1 MKAVVVEQCGEVVW
15 RDVPDVPAPGPYQA
29 IVRVRAFAI
38 CNSTDKH
45 LRDCKLMGAT
55 AETCPFLLGHE
66 AAGEVVEVG
75 SKCRYLK
82 VGDQALRPMAE
93 VDGYG
98 SYWGGFAEFGPVADR
113 RAYEEDVPPGA
124 SGATRRSHG
133 GAVEKGGPPDDGP
146 RIHKGHQVVPPE
158 IAPGAA
164 VMLITLKEVLSY
176 LDRIGANA
184 GGRLLVMGHG
194 PVGLAAAYL
203 GRRVCGCERIVVAG
217 RRPEAEAQALDF
229 GADAYVDLRADD
241 WPAHAAELLGGP
253 ATSVYDTTGQ
263 PALVSDALGILADDG
278 VLGPYAARPS
288 DAEGTMPEDPRMIDA
303 GTDEGLSHDRIL
315 EAVQSGAIDPS
326 VFISHVLRPDQ
337 IAEGFDL
344 IDRREAIKVLF
355 EV

>member
-1 MKAVVVEQCGEVVW
+1 MKAVVVERCGEVVW
-15 RDVPDVPAPGPYQA
+15 RDVPDVPEPGPYQA
-29 IVRVRAFAI
+29 TVRVNAFAI

-45 LRDCKLMGAT
+45 LRDCRLMGAT

-93 VDGYG
+93 ADGYG
-98 SYWGGFAEFGPVADR
+98 SYWGAFAEYGSVADR
-113 RAYEEDVPPGA
+113 RAYEEDG
-124 SGATRRSHG
+124 S
-133 GAVEKGGPPDDGP
+133 PDGGP

-176 LDRIGANA
+176 LDRTGADA

-217 RRPEAEAQALDF
+217 RRPEAETQALEF
-229 GADAYVDLRADD
+229 GADAYVDLRKEG
-241 WPAHAAELLGGP
+241 WTGHAAEALGGSV
-253 ATSVYDTTGQ
+253 TSVYDTTGQ
-263 PALVSDALGILADDG
+263 PALVADALGILADDG

-288 DAEGTMPEDPRMIDA
+288 DAEGAMPEDPRMIDA
-303 GTDEGLSHDRIL
+303 GTDESLSHDRIM
-315 EAVQSGAIDPS
+315 EAVRSEAIDPS
-326 VFISHVLRPDQ
+326 T
-337 IAEGFDL
+337 
-344 IDRREAIKVLF
+344 DRRGF
-355 EV
+355 RSD